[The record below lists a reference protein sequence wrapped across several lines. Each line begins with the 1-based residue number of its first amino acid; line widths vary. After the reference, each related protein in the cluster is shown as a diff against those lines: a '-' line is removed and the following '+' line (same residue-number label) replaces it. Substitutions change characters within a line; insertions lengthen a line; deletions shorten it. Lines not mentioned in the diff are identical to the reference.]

1 VTPFPQKTIKKENY
15 QNAMTSTWLASLKH
29 KTLFETNYYIEAN
42 RSSCIIMQHKPQQ
55 RTWSKY
61 RPIHILMSST
71 TMLLVV
77 KINASSTLIVLSVFP
92 SFCVPYNIGHVHPF
106 FNVLKKSILLINVCE
121 GSIILVYHIPM
132 ETHFLPLQQD
142 ALTVKDYPIIIL
154 FKIVFSNFINE
165 SFWSVWSDNELLKY
179 KIVGNSDPIP
189 MDQDWQLRVIYIK
202 FYWVKYINNIS
213 IFEALLWAIY
223 IYKNL

>member
-1 VTPFPQKTIKKENY
+1 VTPFPQKTIKKENC

-92 SFCVPYNIGHVHPF
+92 SNWSYNFSTPHSNGNGFPTI
-106 FNVLKKSILLINVCE
+106 
-121 GSIILVYHIPM
+121 
-132 ETHFLPLQQD
+132 
-142 ALTVKDYPIIIL
+142 TVRDCPIIIV
-154 FKIVFSNFINE
+154 FKIGFNNFINKL
-165 SFWSVWSDNELLKY
+165 F
-179 KIVGNSDPIP
+179 
-189 MDQDWQLRVIYIK
+189 
-202 FYWVKYINNIS
+202 
-213 IFEALLWAIY
+213 
-223 IYKNL
+223 